1 MFPGNI
7 ELVMAERR
15 KDLLR
20 EAEKRRLI
28 KILERERPVGR
39 ELWRQT
45 AQVVGQQ
52 LVTWGTKLQSL
63 ASPVNITHVAEPKGC

>member
-1 MFPGNI
+1 MFSGNI

-20 EAEKRRLI
+20 EAKKRRLI
-28 KILERERPVGR
+28 KILEREHPAGR

-52 LVTWGTKLQSL
+52 MVAWGTKLQNW
-63 ASPVNITHVAEPKGC
+63 ASPMNITNVAEPKGC

>member
-28 KILERERPVGR
+28 KILEREHPAGG

-52 LVTWGTKLQSL
+52 MITWGTKLQNL
-63 ASPVNITHVAEPKGC
+63 AAPVNITNVTEPKGC

>member
-1 MFPGNI
+1 MFPENI

-28 KILERERPVGR
+28 KILERERPAGR

-45 AQVVGQQ
+45 AQAVGQQ
-52 LVTWGTKLQSL
+52 LVTWGTKLQNL
-63 ASPVNITHVAEPKGC
+63 ASPVNITNVAEPKGC